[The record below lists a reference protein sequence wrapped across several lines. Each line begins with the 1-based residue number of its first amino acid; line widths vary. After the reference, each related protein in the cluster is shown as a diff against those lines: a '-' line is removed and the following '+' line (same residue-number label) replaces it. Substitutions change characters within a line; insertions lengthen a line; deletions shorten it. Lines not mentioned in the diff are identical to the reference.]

1 MPPNDSDLG
10 RGLPAASL
18 CAARRS
24 PSGLWLV
31 AAEVPGAHLTR
42 LAGAVDLGYLD
53 EPAARPGLA
62 HLLEHA
68 LFLGGRRWPESD
80 ALSRW
85 VGEQGGRYNA
95 YTGDTATDVHLQ
107 LPPAAAEAGLER
119 LCELLARPCFDP
131 ALVEREVAVLDA
143 EFRARLAD
151 PDLHR
156 LAALGQLCHAG
167 HAAQVCHAGHAA
179 SLAGSGEALAAELR
193 ALHRHY
199 RPSRMALAML
209 GPQPLEEQL
218 ALLSRHAAALV
229 SDERPAEPAPSRTWR
244 WAEPGGVAWQ
254 LPYTAADSAHDASH
268 CVELLWPLPADLANA
283 YRPYLDGV
291 AARLADGA
299 LAATL
304 GQAATL
310 SDMQATSEPAG
321 SGSGLSLRLDFASPP
336 PPLSELLACLN
347 PALGEALQ
355 DPLTPPIGLAGNST
369 AALDQWPR
377 RQARSLAGQ
386 AAKPPASASS
396 NGQAAL
402 AAWLAADQCRL
413 LWQQPAAARQ
423 ASDWRLLDET
433 ATRVQRIALPAA
445 SPPHAPA
452 PCPAPRLDT
461 PSTGAPATSDKRR
474 RWLGRPPWPAAEQE
488 AESVSHCALGWPA
501 PDSAGARLYHWR
513 QRCLAL
519 RQAAQ
524 AQGAG
529 LLLGGD
535 RLGDWLIASGTPAQ
549 VRALAEQALAAW
561 PADGHAHPAASP
573 AVGLVAQ
580 RLLGRLESAPP
591 PVTTEASPAPLCWA
605 SDAASAASLL
615 ARCPAV
621 PDTPAPPVN
630 STDTVWLAPQAA
642 DHAVMLEVMGAD
654 ASPRSRWLLR
664 LLGQC
669 HDAAFQQALR
679 QRQGLGYAAAV
690 RYREAAGWPRLG
702 YVVQSP
708 HADVDTLRQAIEAF
722 IASEA
727 VPLAH
732 LPPAALDAQRRGLLA
747 RHGPPETYPA
757 ALARV
762 WQALRQAPR
771 PAGESALPGHLAS
784 PWQQDTQ
791 SLAGLTPTA
800 LLGAAEALC
809 AGALPRRWWCHCPAD

>member
-1 MPPNDSDLG
+1 MPLNDSDLS
-10 RGLPAASL
+10 RGLPAASR
-18 CAARRS
+18 CAARRG

-53 EPAARPGLA
+53 EPTARPGLA

-68 LFLGGRRWPESD
+68 LFLGSQRWPETD
-80 ALSRW
+80 ALGRW

-107 LPPAAAEAGLER
+107 LPPAAAGDGLAR

-131 ALVEREVAVLDA
+131 APVEREVAVLDA
-143 EFRARLAD
+143 EFHARLAD
-151 PDLHR
+151 PELHR
-156 LAALGQLCHAG
+156 LAALGQLCCAG
-167 HAAQVCHAGHAA
+167 HAAQQCHAGHAA
-179 SLAGSGEALAAELR
+179 SLVGDGAALAAALR

-199 RPSRMALAML
+199 RPPRLALAML

-218 ALLSRHAAALV
+218 ALLAHHAAGLDA
-229 SDERPAEPAPSRTWR
+229 SAPPPASATARKWR
-244 WAEPGGVAWQ
+244 WAEPGGVAWR
-254 LPYTAADSAHDASH
+254 LPDAAAGSGHFSNH

-283 YRPYLDGV
+283 YRPFLDGV

-321 SGSGLSLRLDFASPP
+321 SGPALSLRLDFASPP
-336 PPLSELLACLN
+336 PPLSELLGCLY
-347 PALGEALQ
+347 PALGEALR
-355 DPLTPPIGLAGNST
+355 DPLTPPSTLAGNSA

-377 RQARSLAGQ
+377 RQARRLAGQ
-386 AAKPPASASS
+386 AANQPASVHSD
-396 NGQAAL
+396 GQAAL
-402 AAWLAADQCRL
+402 AAWLAPDQCRL
-413 LWQQPAAARQ
+413 LWQQPAAAQ
-423 ASDWRLLDET
+423 QQPDWRILEET
-433 ATRVQRIALPAA
+433 ATGVQCIALPAPSPLHA
-445 SPPHAPA
+445 SALR
-452 PCPAPRLDT
+452 PAPRLNLA
-461 PSTGAPATSDKRR
+461 PTGTTSGRH
-474 RWLGRPPWPAAEQE
+474 WLGRPPWPAAEQE

-501 PDSAGARLYHWR
+501 PEAGARLHHWR
-513 QRCLAL
+513 QHCLAL
-519 RQAAQ
+519 HQAAQ

-529 LLLGGD
+529 LQLGGD

-549 VRALAEQALAAW
+549 VRALAEQALTAW
-561 PADGHAHPAASP
+561 PADGYDHAADSPAA
-573 AVGLVAQ
+573 GLVAQ
-580 RLLGRLESAPP
+580 RLLDRLESAPP
-591 PVTTEASPAPLCWA
+591 PVSAEASATPLCWA
-605 SDAASAASLL
+605 SDAASAADLL
-615 ARCPAV
+615 ARCQPVPGTPPPPAN
-621 PDTPAPPVN
+621 P
-630 STDTVWLAPQAA
+630 TDTIWLAPQAS

-708 HADVDTLRQAIEAF
+708 HADVDTLRQAIDAF
-722 IASEA
+722 ISAEA
-727 VPLAH
+727 TPLVHISAT
-732 LPPAALDAQRRGLLA
+732 ALDAQRRGLLA

-757 ALARV
+757 ALERV
-762 WQALRQAPR
+762 WQALRQAPP
-771 PAGESALPGHLAS
+771 PAGESALPSHLGS
-784 PWQQDTQ
+784 PWRQDMQ
-791 SLAGLTPTA
+791 SLAGLAPKD
-800 LLGAAEALC
+800 LLSTAEALHT
-809 AGALPRRWWCHCPAD
+809 GTLPRRWWLHRPSEPH

>member
-1 MPPNDSDLG
+1 MRANHSDLS
-10 RGLPAASL
+10 RGLPAGSRCRAQRH
-18 CAARRS
+18 A
-24 PSGLWLV
+24 SGLWML

-68 LFLGGRRWPESD
+68 LFLGSRRWPESD

-107 LPPAAAEAGLER
+107 LPPAAAGDGLAR
-119 LCELLARPCFDP
+119 LCELLAWPCFDP

-151 PDLHR
+151 PELHR
-156 LAALGQLCHAG
+156 LAALGQLCRAG
-167 HAAQVCHAGHAA
+167 HAAQLCHAGHAA

-193 ALHRHY
+193 TLHRHY
-199 RPSRMALAML
+199 RPPRMALAML

-218 ALLSRHAAALV
+218 ALLAHHAAALDA
-229 SDERPAEPAPSRTWR
+229 SAPPPAPTRAWR

-254 LPYTAADSAHDASH
+254 LPDATHDASH
-268 CVELLWPLPADLANA
+268 CMELLWPLPVDLANA

-291 AARLADGA
+291 AAHLADGA

-304 GQAATL
+304 GQTATL
-310 SDMQATSEPAG
+310 SDMQVTSEPAG
-321 SGSGLSLRLDFASPP
+321 SGPGLSLRLDFASPP
-336 PPLSELLACLN
+336 PPLSELLACLY
-347 PALGEALQ
+347 PAMGEALR
-355 DPLTPPIGLAGNST
+355 DPLTPPISLAANNT

-377 RQARSLAGQ
+377 RQARRLSGQ
-386 AAKPPASASS
+386 APNPPASVRSD
-396 NGQAAL
+396 GHAAL
-402 AAWLAADQCRL
+402 AAWLAPDQCRL
-413 LWQQPAAARQ
+413 LWQQPAAAQ
-423 ASDWRLLDET
+423 QNSDWRLLEET
-433 ATRVQRIALPAA
+433 ATWVQPIALPAA

-452 PCPAPRLDT
+452 PRPAPRLDT
-461 PSTGAPATSDKRR
+461 SSMGAPETSDTRR
-474 RWLGRPPWPAAEQE
+474 CWLGRPPWPAAEHE

-501 PDSAGARLYHWR
+501 PESGARLHHWR

-519 RQAAQ
+519 SQAAQ

-529 LLLGGD
+529 LQLGGD
-535 RLGDWLIASGTPAQ
+535 RLGDWLIASGTPDQ

-561 PADGHAHPAASP
+561 PADGYAHAADSPAA
-573 AVGLVAQ
+573 GLVAQ

-591 PVTTEASPAPLCWA
+591 PVNTEASPSPLCWA
-605 SDAASAASLL
+605 SDAADLL
-615 ARCPAV
+615 ARCPPV
-621 PDTPAPPVN
+621 PGTPAPPAN
-630 STDTVWLAPQAA
+630 PTDTVWLAPRAT

-654 ASPRSRWLLR
+654 ASPRSRWLLH

-727 VPLAH
+727 VPLAR

-757 ALARV
+757 ALERV
-762 WQALRQAPR
+762 WQALRQAP
-771 PAGESALPGHLAS
+771 PPVGESALPSHLGS
-784 PWQQDTQ
+784 PWQQDMQ
-791 SLAGLTPTA
+791 SLAGLAPKD
-800 LLGAAEALC
+800 LLGAAEALHT
-809 AGALPRRWWCHCPAD
+809 GTLPRRWWLHHPPGAH